1 MNSAFPAAG
10 VHPSMTALTPKPQLA
25 VVVPCFNEAR
35 HIVSLVG
42 ALRPMIPLVLVVD
55 DGSTDETARLAAGAG
70 ADVLR
75 QAENRGKGAALR
87 KGLRAALDAGCEYAV
102 TMDGDGQHDPADL
115 TQFIAAA
122 DGGEVDLVIGN
133 RMAAPRS
140 MPWLRRQVNRWMS
153 RRISRLAGR
162 TLPDTQCGYR
172 LIRLSAWQELELHTT
187 GFEIESEMLLS
198 FIAAGLRVEFVPVR
212 TIYKTE
218 QSKIHP
224 VRDTIRWFRWWR
236 QVKQSRRRG

>member
-1 MNSAFPAAG
+1 
-10 VHPSMTALTPKPQLA
+10 MTALTSRPQIA

-35 HIVSLVG
+35 HIAALV
-42 ALRPMIPLVLVVD
+42 AAIRPVIPLVLVVD
-55 DGSTDETARLAAGAG
+55 DGSTDETARLATEAG

-87 KGLRAALDAGCEYAV
+87 KGLQAALDAGCEYAL
-102 TMDGDGQHDPADL
+102 TLDGDGQHDPADL
-115 TQFIAAA
+115 PPFIAAA
-122 DGGEVDLVIGN
+122 ERGEVDLLIGN
-133 RMAAPRS
+133 RLAAPGA
-140 MPWLRRQVNRWMS
+140 MPWLRRYVNRWMS

-162 TLPDTQCGYR
+162 PLPDTQCGYR
-172 LIRLSAWQELELHTT
+172 LVRLSAWRELELQTT

-198 FIAAGLRVEFVPVR
+198 FIAAGLRVAFVPVR

-236 QVKQSRRRG
+236 QVKQSRRRS

>member
-1 MNSAFPAAG
+1 
-10 VHPSMTALTPKPQLA
+10 MTSQPQLA

-35 HIVSLVG
+35 HIAPLVS
-42 ALRPMIPLVLVVD
+42 ALRPVIPMVLVVD
-55 DGSTDETARLAAGAG
+55 DGSMDETARLATEAG

-75 QAENRGKGAALR
+75 QAENRGKGAALS
-87 KGLRAALDAGCEYAV
+87 KGLQAGLDAGCEYAI

-115 TQFIAAA
+115 PPFIAAA
-122 DGGEVDLVIGN
+122 ERGEADLVIGN
-133 RMAAPRS
+133 RMAAPGS
-140 MPWLRRQVNRWMS
+140 MPWLRRWVNRWMS

-162 TLPDTQCGYR
+162 PLPDTQCGYR
-172 LIRLSAWQELELHTT
+172 LVRLSAWRELKLQTT

-198 FIAAGLRVEFVPVR
+198 FIGAGLRVEFVPIR

-224 VRDTIRWFRWWR
+224 IRDTIRWFRWWR
-236 QVKQSRRRG
+236 QVKQSGRRE

>member
-1 MNSAFPAAG
+1 
-10 VHPSMTALTPKPQLA
+10 LTSRPQLA

-35 HIVSLVG
+35 HIASLVG
-42 ALRPMIPLVLVVD
+42 AIRPVIAQVLVVD
-55 DGSTDETARLAAGAG
+55 DGSTDETARLAAEAG

-75 QAENRGKGAALR
+75 QAENRGKGVALR
-87 KGLRAALDAGCEYAV
+87 KGLQAAFDAGCEYAI

-115 TQFIAAA
+115 PNFVAAA
-122 DGGEVDLVIGN
+122 ERGEADLVVGN
-133 RMAAPRS
+133 RMAAPQS
-140 MPWLRRQVNRWMS
+140 MPWLRRWVNRWMS
-153 RRISRLAGR
+153 RRISRLACR
-162 TLPDTQCGYR
+162 PLPDTQCGYR
-172 LIRLSAWQELELHTT
+172 LVRLSAWRELELQTT

-198 FIAAGLRVEFVPVR
+198 FVAAGLRVEFVPVR

>member
-1 MNSAFPAAG
+1 
-10 VHPSMTALTPKPQLA
+10 
-25 VVVPCFNEAR
+25 
-35 HIVSLVG
+35 
-42 ALRPMIPLVLVVD
+42 MIPLVLVVD
-55 DGSTDETARLAAGAG
+55 DGSPDETARLAAEAG

-87 KGLRAALDAGCEYAV
+87 KGLQAAFDAGCEYAI

-115 TQFIAAA
+115 AQFVAAA
-122 DGGEVDLVIGN
+122 DGGEVDLVVGN
-133 RMAAPRS
+133 RMAAPQS
-140 MPWLRRQVNRWMS
+140 MPWLRRWVNRWMS

-162 TLPDTQCGYR
+162 PLPDTQCGYR
-172 LIRLSAWQELELHTT
+172 LVRLSAWRELDLQTT
-187 GFEIESEMLLS
+187 RFEIESEMLLS
-198 FIAAGLRVEFVPVR
+198 FVAAGLRVEFVPVR